1 MRPGGSHSK
10 YQSRR
15 RSCGD
20 SCSGQGPAR
29 RGWRA
34 PPGTPSSRA
43 AALCPALSACC
54 PARAQGS
61 PCARTQVSAALPLL
75 PQRVW
80 AGGQRLTAGQF
91 FEASLISET
100 MRGWEEGET
109 EVADD
114 FTPPSKRAWG
124 PEGSLRRDAVPLT
137 PPTQGSPT
145 FT

>member
-1 MRPGGSHSK
+1 M
-10 YQSRR
+10 
-15 RSCGD
+15 
-20 SCSGQGPAR
+20 
-29 RGWRA
+29 
-34 PPGTPSSRA
+34 
-43 AALCPALSACC
+43 
-54 PARAQGS
+54 
-61 PCARTQVSAALPLL
+61 PLL

-124 PEGSLRRDAVPLT
+124 PEGSLRRDAVPLM
-137 PPTQGSPT
+137 PPPSRAAPPLHDPVVRWCSGFPPNTGGTREPELPSRT
-145 FT
+145 AKKDLS